1 MPNTSRSAAGLWV
14 PGRDAAMEAACRTW
28 MLEPCGNTS
37 RCPLLQRAPRSS
49 LRAAQPG
56 PHGGKWVLANREEK
70 ASKHWKENDAA
81 ASDVQ
86 RSAVWIPA
94 GSSSAAHLQ
103 GVNSSPVLG

>member
-1 MPNTSRSAAGLWV
+1 MQDMDAGALWEYFPV
-14 PGRDAAMEAACRTW
+14 PT
-28 MLEPCGNTS
+28 
-37 RCPLLQRAPRSS
+37 APESPPVQS
-49 LRAAQPG
+49 EGCTAGAPWWEV
-56 PHGGKWVLANREEK
+56 WVLANREEK